1 MFGVYLSLEIKMS
14 KFNCAVI
21 TDGYMFNNIT
31 SEPIRVNS
39 FPTFAIQYW
48 ISSSTPN
55 ATGSIK
61 LQASCEWDN
70 HNAAIMQLSGASILD
85 NYIKN
90 WVDITSPAAIAIT
103 SGSPA
108 VGMFNLTG
116 AGYSWIRVVYTATTG
131 SGTLQVRLQGK
142 HGLP

>member
-1 MFGVYLSLEIKMS
+1 MS

-21 TDGYMFNNIT
+21 NDGYMFSNIT

-39 FPTFAIQYW
+39 FPTFAVHYW
-48 ISSSTPN
+48 ISSTTPD

-70 HNAAIMQLSGASILD
+70 SNTSIMQRSGESILN
-85 NYIKN
+85 NYVSN
-90 WVDITSPAAIAIT
+90 WVDITTPAAIAIT
-103 SGSPA
+103 SGSP
-108 VGMFNLTG
+108 VSGMFNVTG
-116 AGYSWIRVVYTATTG
+116 AGYSWVRVVYTASSG
-131 SGTLQVRLQGK
+131 DGTLQVRLQGK